1 MPNPENPQPPKEL
14 IVTPTTLA
22 PSLPSAKRR
31 DRVEKNRLVAGLLV
45 GALTLVLAACG
56 GAPEA
61 APAPTSTS
69 TVAGDGVANG
79 VPGLADGTP
88 IRVIEDVDHEPVTV
102 PADPQRVVTLS
113 EPTLD
118 GSLALG
124 VTPVGSVNG
133 RGQSTMPNY
142 LLDLADGIPTVGSV
156 AQFNF
161 EAIANLKPDLI
172 LTYASG
178 GNNPESVAILEQ
190 IAPVYFVGYAGADWK
205 TTFANV
211 ANALNKV
218 DEGTAILDEFDAY
231 ADGVKTKLYDAGFE
245 DKTFSIVRWQ
255 GSNASLI
262 LKELPPG
269 MALEAIGLRRPP
281 AQDKEGRGHS
291 EPISLENLVDADADY
306 MFFGT
311 LGGSS
316 VNNPEAGGTADITG
330 AEKAYEEAQAVP
342 GFRDLTAYKDGHVIL
357 VDGSL
362 WTSTGGPILMRR
374 IIEFVEKELL

>member
-1 MPNPENPQPPKEL
+1 MAALVPLVL
-14 IVTPTTLA
+14 IGCGAAPVA
-22 PSLPSAKRR
+22 PSTPSSSP
-31 DRVEKNRLVAGLLV
+31 G
-45 GALTLVLAACG
+45 
-56 GAPEA
+56 
-61 APAPTSTS
+61 STS
-69 TVAGDGVANG
+69 AAGDGVAKG
-79 VPGLADGTP
+79 IPGLADGTP
-88 IRVIEDVDHEPVTV
+88 IRVIEDVNHEPVSV

-118 GSLALG
+118 GALALG
-124 VTPVGSVNG
+124 VKPVGSVNG

-142 LLDLADGIPTVGSV
+142 LIDLAGGIPAVGTV

-161 EAIANLKPDLI
+161 EAIAALKPDLI
-172 LTYASG
+172 LTYAYG
-178 GNNPESVAILEQ
+178 GNNPESVAIMEQ
-190 IAPVYFVGYAGADWK
+190 IAPVYFVGYAGAEWK
-205 TTFANV
+205 TTFRNV
-211 ANALNKV
+211 ANALNQV
-218 DEGTAILDEFDAY
+218 DEAEQLLTGFDSY
-231 ADGVKTKLYDAGFE
+231 ADGVKERLHAAGYA

-269 MALEAIGLRRPP
+269 MALEAIGLKRPP

-291 EPISLENLVDADADY
+291 EPISLENLADADADY

-316 VNNPEAGGTADITG
+316 VDNPLAGGTADVSG
-330 AEKAYEEAQAVP
+330 ARQAYDEAVTAP
-342 GFRDLTAYKDGHVIL
+342 GFRELTAYREDHVIL

-374 IIEFVEKELL
+374 IIEFVEGELL

>member
-1 MPNPENPQPPKEL
+1 MTTSWRVL
-14 IVTPTTLA
+14 ACATLA
-22 PSLPSAKRR
+22 LA
-31 DRVEKNRLVAGLLV
+31 
-45 GALTLVLAACG
+45 LAACG
-56 GAPEA
+56 GAPA
-61 APAPTSTS
+61 APPGGPTSTPPPS
-69 TVAGDGVANG
+69 AGGAVASGL
-79 VPGLADGTP
+79 PGIADGTP
-88 IRVIEDVDHEPVTV
+88 VRVIEDVDRKPITV

-118 GSLALG
+118 GALALG
-124 VTPVGSVNG
+124 VKPVGSVNG

-142 LLDLADGIPTVGSV
+142 LIDLADGIPTVGTV

-161 EAIANLKPDLI
+161 EAIAQLKPDLI

-190 IAPVYFVGYAGADWK
+190 IAPVYFVGYAGADWRA
-205 TTFANV
+205 TFANV
-211 ANALNKV
+211 ANSLNKA
-218 DEGTAILDEFDAY
+218 DEGAALLGDFDAY
-231 ADGVKTKLYDAGFE
+231 ADGVKTKLYAAGFE

-262 LKELPPG
+262 LKDLPPG
-269 MALEAIGLRRPP
+269 MALETIGLKRPP

-291 EPISLENLVDADADY
+291 EPISLENLSDADADY

-316 VNNPEAGGTADITG
+316 VGNPDAGGTADVTG
-330 AEKAYEEAQAVP
+330 AEKAYAEAEGVP
-342 GFRDLTAYKDGHVIL
+342 GFRELKAYRDDHVIL

>member
-1 MPNPENPQPPKEL
+1 M
-14 IVTPTTLA
+14 TPTTLA

-31 DRVEKNRLVAGLLV
+31 DRVEKNRLVAGLLA

-178 GNNPESVAILEQ
+178 GNNPESV
-190 IAPVYFVGYAGADWK
+190 
-205 TTFANV
+205 
-211 ANALNKV
+211 
-218 DEGTAILDEFDAY
+218 
-231 ADGVKTKLYDAGFE
+231 
-245 DKTFSIVRWQ
+245 
-255 GSNASLI
+255 
-262 LKELPPG
+262 
-269 MALEAIGLRRPP
+269 
-281 AQDKEGRGHS
+281 
-291 EPISLENLVDADADY
+291 
-306 MFFGT
+306 
-311 LGGSS
+311 
-316 VNNPEAGGTADITG
+316 
-330 AEKAYEEAQAVP
+330 
-342 GFRDLTAYKDGHVIL
+342 
-357 VDGSL
+357 
-362 WTSTGGPILMRR
+362 
-374 IIEFVEKELL
+374 